1 MSAFDFLV
9 DTYETERLKTL
20 SVWSQL
26 RDEDLSFRPAPLL
39 RTPREHMVH
48 QCASEHAW
56 MSGML
61 GIESGAPALPE
72 HETRLDFLRHYA
84 LVSERRL
91 ARLREQP
98 QDWFPALTS
107 FFGEERPRHWVLV
120 RRFTHSA
127 HHRAQLTIYL
137 RLLGRPLYSIYGP
150 TADTGGLFQNRARVI
165 YRYGDAAELLDAE
178 ERGGRGPTLPG
189 PGAASPTERPEPGP
203 TDPAGRAR

>member
-26 RDEDLSFRPAPLL
+26 RDDDLAWRPAPLL

-61 GIESGAPALPE
+61 GIESGAAALPE
-72 HETRLDFLRHYA
+72 HETRLAFLRHYA

-91 ARLREQP
+91 ARLRERP
-98 QDWFPALTS
+98 QDWFPALTA
-107 FFGEERPRHWVLV
+107 FFGEQRSRSWVLV

-127 HHRAQLTIYL
+127 HHRAQLTVYL

-150 TADTGGLFQNRARVI
+150 TADTGGLFQNGARVI
-165 YRYGDAAELLDAE
+165 YRYADAAELLAAE
-178 ERGGRGPTLPG
+178 ERGGHGPALPG
-189 PGAASPTERPEPGP
+189 PGAASPTERPE
-203 TDPAGRAR
+203 GR